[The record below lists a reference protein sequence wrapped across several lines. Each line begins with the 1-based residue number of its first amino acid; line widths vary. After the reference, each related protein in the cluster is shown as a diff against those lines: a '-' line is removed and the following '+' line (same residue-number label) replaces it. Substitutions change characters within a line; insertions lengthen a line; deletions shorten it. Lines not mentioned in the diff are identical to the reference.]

1 MGLRRKTHIDD
12 FRSKNEHAMIGD
24 NMRKVT
30 RGRPER
36 SALRTVRRCR
46 RKESKDVF
54 EIMKKLER
62 DIREQEPQ

>member
-1 MGLRRKTHIDD
+1 
-12 FRSKNEHAMIGD
+12 MIGD